1 MSLEILSGGE
11 LSDQHLGG
19 DQKSHYFLQVYIINN
34 VRILTESLVCSIQAC
49 PCLRI
54 LLVVQIVSSLE
65 IAILNLKANWKRLEC
80 ERLGGDFIWVWHTQP
95 LERLFESIKVVAALF
110 VIIEFEPHS
119 NSSNLDEKV
128 AVLSVIVTTF
138 L

>member
-1 MSLEILSGGE
+1 M
-11 LSDQHLGG
+11 
-19 DQKSHYFLQVYIINN
+19 
-34 VRILTESLVCSIQAC
+34 
-49 PCLRI
+49 
-54 LLVVQIVSSLE
+54 VVQIVSTLE
-65 IAILNLKANWKRLEC
+65 ITIFNLKAHWKRLEC
-80 ERLGGDFIWVWHTQP
+80 ERLGSDFIWVWHTQP

-128 AVLSVIVTTF
+128 AVLSIIVTTF